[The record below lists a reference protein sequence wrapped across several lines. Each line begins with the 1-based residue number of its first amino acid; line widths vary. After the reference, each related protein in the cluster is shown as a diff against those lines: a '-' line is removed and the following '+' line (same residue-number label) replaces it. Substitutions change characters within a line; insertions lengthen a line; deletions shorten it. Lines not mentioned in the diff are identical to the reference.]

1 MINRRIINMIL
12 KNIFNVLIISS
23 AVLLTFC
30 GDEEKTKQNT
40 DEYSIPVKVEKVKY
54 QPFEQFLTFYS
65 KLMGIKEATKGAM
78 IGGKIERVNFSVGSF
93 VRERDIVVEFDTYN
107 PAIQYQQAKTAYEN
121 LKKNYEK

>member
-1 MINRRIINMIL
+1 MIL